1 MISKAWEAALI
12 LLVSAIAL
20 GMIVSGLIDI
30 WTAAL
35 DSGWSLEYDRN
46 ARGWMCAAIGAALSY
61 MVMKLTMRIRIEELE
76 KKLHESRTEHP

>member
-1 MISKAWEAALI
+1 MSKEWEAVLI
-12 LLVSAIAL
+12 LFVSAIAI

-76 KKLHESRTEHP
+76 KKLREKSEE

>member
-1 MISKAWEAALI
+1 MSKEWEAVLI
-12 LLVSAIAL
+12 ILVSAIAI
-20 GMIVSGLIDI
+20 GMIVSGFIDI

-76 KKLHESRTEHP
+76 KKLHEIKEGQP